1 MINYDLDKIKAVIFD
16 VDGVLSRQT
25 ITLASSGE
33 PLRTVNIKDGYAIQ
47 LAQKMGLRIA
57 ILTGGTTEAIRKRYE
72 GLGVED
78 IFMGCAVKIHTY
90 DEFLAKYQL
99 SDEEIIYVGDDIPDY
114 EVMRRCGCPCCP
126 ADACSDIKSI
136 SRYISSANGGE
147 GVGRD
152 IVEQVLR
159 AKGHWLSSAKAFDG
173 NHKVPSSKFKV
184 PSKMNYKIILASNSP
199 RRRELLAGLD
209 IPFEVKVIKGIDE
222 SYPESLDAYEVA
234 EYISCKKAEA
244 YRGLLDEEA
253 SEEQGEDAAQTLILT
268 ADTVVIAPTAD
279 EQNDQEG
286 KGVILGKPKD
296 EEDAVR
302 MLRMLSG
309 KTHHVVTGVCL
320 TTRSQQRHFSVTT
333 EVTFKQ
339 LSDAEIRYYIS
350 HYKPFD
356 KAGAYGIQEWIGYI
370 GCTGLKGS
378 YFNVMGL
385 PVQRIY
391 EEIARM

>member
-1 MINYDLDKIKAVIFD
+1 MPWARSFCPFRACGAYLRN
-16 VDGVLSRQT
+16 LSNFT
-25 ITLASSGE
+25 
-33 PLRTVNIKDGYAIQ
+33 
-47 LAQKMGLRIA
+47 
-57 ILTGGTTEAIRKRYE
+57 
-72 GLGVED
+72 
-78 IFMGCAVKIHTY
+78 
-90 DEFLAKYQL
+90 
-99 SDEEIIYVGDDIPDY
+99 
-114 EVMRRCGCPCCP
+114 
-126 ADACSDIKSI
+126 
-136 SRYISSANGGE
+136 
-147 GVGRD
+147 
-152 IVEQVLR
+152 
-159 AKGHWLSSAKAFDG
+159 
-173 NHKVPSSKFKV
+173 NHKVPSSKFQV
-184 PSKMNYKIILASNSP
+184 QSKMNYKIILASNSP
-199 RRRELLAGLD
+199 RRKELLAGLD

-234 EYISCKKAEA
+234 EYISSKKAEA
-244 YRGLLDEEA
+244 YRGLLGEEPSGKA
-253 SEEQGEDAAQTLILT
+253 SEKQGEDAAQTLILT

>member
-1 MINYDLDKIKAVIFD
+1 
-16 VDGVLSRQT
+16 
-25 ITLASSGE
+25 
-33 PLRTVNIKDGYAIQ
+33 
-47 LAQKMGLRIA
+47 
-57 ILTGGTTEAIRKRYE
+57 
-72 GLGVED
+72 
-78 IFMGCAVKIHTY
+78 
-90 DEFLAKYQL
+90 
-99 SDEEIIYVGDDIPDY
+99 
-114 EVMRRCGCPCCP
+114 
-126 ADACSDIKSI
+126 
-136 SRYISSANGGE
+136 
-147 GVGRD
+147 
-152 IVEQVLR
+152 
-159 AKGHWLSSAKAFDG
+159 
-173 NHKVPSSKFKV
+173 
-184 PSKMNYKIILASNSP
+184 MNYKIILASNSP
-199 RRRELLAGLD
+199 RRKELLAGLD

-222 SYPESLDAYEVA
+222 SYPETLDAYEVA

-253 SEEQGEDAAQTLILT
+253 SEEQGKEAVQTLILT

-391 EEIARM
+391 EEIASM

>member
-1 MINYDLDKIKAVIFD
+1 MPWARSFCPFRACGAYLRN
-16 VDGVLSRQT
+16 LSNFT
-25 ITLASSGE
+25 
-33 PLRTVNIKDGYAIQ
+33 
-47 LAQKMGLRIA
+47 
-57 ILTGGTTEAIRKRYE
+57 
-72 GLGVED
+72 
-78 IFMGCAVKIHTY
+78 
-90 DEFLAKYQL
+90 
-99 SDEEIIYVGDDIPDY
+99 
-114 EVMRRCGCPCCP
+114 
-126 ADACSDIKSI
+126 
-136 SRYISSANGGE
+136 
-147 GVGRD
+147 
-152 IVEQVLR
+152 
-159 AKGHWLSSAKAFDG
+159 
-173 NHKVPSSKFKV
+173 NHKVPSSKFQV
-184 PSKMNYKIILASNSP
+184 QSKMNYKIILASNSP
-199 RRRELLAGLD
+199 RRKELLAGLD

-234 EYISCKKAEA
+234 EYISSKKAEA
-244 YRGLLDEEA
+244 YRGLLGEEA
-253 SEEQGEDAAQTLILT
+253 IQTLILT

>member
-1 MINYDLDKIKAVIFD
+1 MPWARSFCPFRACGAYLRN
-16 VDGVLSRQT
+16 LSNFT
-25 ITLASSGE
+25 
-33 PLRTVNIKDGYAIQ
+33 
-47 LAQKMGLRIA
+47 
-57 ILTGGTTEAIRKRYE
+57 
-72 GLGVED
+72 
-78 IFMGCAVKIHTY
+78 
-90 DEFLAKYQL
+90 
-99 SDEEIIYVGDDIPDY
+99 
-114 EVMRRCGCPCCP
+114 
-126 ADACSDIKSI
+126 
-136 SRYISSANGGE
+136 
-147 GVGRD
+147 
-152 IVEQVLR
+152 
-159 AKGHWLSSAKAFDG
+159 
-173 NHKVPSSKFKV
+173 NHKVPSSKFQV
-184 PSKMNYKIILASNSP
+184 QSKMNYKIILASNSP
-199 RRRELLAGLD
+199 RRKELLAGLD
-209 IPFEVKVIKGIDE
+209 IPFEVKVIKGVDE

-234 EYISCKKAEA
+234 EYISSKKAEA
-244 YRGLLDEEA
+244 YRGLLGEEA
-253 SEEQGEDAAQTLILT
+253 IQTLILT